1 MQSAFR
7 VAWAVLLLACL
18 SGFAGASE
26 GAGLFSVHQ
35 GAAAPFPPSRGLLG
49 EAAGSA
55 GELAL
60 RGGGPTLGGAASFA
74 ELRRRVAEV
83 DLGQLESARLGVE
96 GHRPARLGLNLFADA
111 AFEAVLERS
120 APTASGY
127 TLTGRLE
134 GDPLSTVALAV
145 NGEWVAGQVWGL
157 EGRYVIHPLSG
168 GVAEVRQVDP
178 SSQGRCGLG
187 VAPEGFAPPPRGASP
202 NAGSARVGQAPP
214 QASTAADAFSPD
226 DGSEI
231 DLLVAYPSFARRSA
245 GGHLAMRALIDSD
258 VALTNEMYRASGAA
272 QRINLV
278 GAVELRRRPGDEAD
292 RNMHDFID
300 RLLDGS
306 DGHMDEVHDLRDAY
320 AADMVLAH
328 WGHWLGTGRGLTIG
342 GVSGIALL
350 MDDLSGDYERVAFV
364 VANSLAFAHEL
375 GHGMGLRHERA
386 DDAGNTPFPYSHG
399 HVVLPGSSPE
409 LPPERGMQTIMAAI
423 RYEPWDI
430 PRFSNPNL
438 RYPDESGVAIGVAG
452 DAPSDSADGPADAV
466 RSLNETRRVVA
477 NFRPSAS
484 RCRYELLP
492 PDSLPASGG
501 KFRIGVK
508 AGSSC
513 PWSAWSNDGHVS
525 MQDGASGVGDGEVV
539 FRVSANEGWE
549 RDVAVFVA
557 GEAYLAEQ
565 ATARERR
572 VPPPVCE
579 RPPGIR
585 AAITAAAGKETCAEV
600 TPSDLASI
608 QVLNLRRKLSRLPSG
623 AANFPIGSL
632 DGLTGL
638 VSLDL
643 SFNRELTELEPGLF
657 DGLTKLTQLNLSLN
671 DLRAL
676 RTGVFDGVP
685 NLIRLDLWD
694 NQNLATLEPGAFR
707 GLSNME
713 TLSLGGTGLTMLP
726 AGAFDGLSNL
736 YRLTISAQSIDCTPN
751 WECTPVPVPLARAE
765 PGAFRGL
772 SQLRE
777 LDVNNS
783 TLTALQPGLFDGL
796 PNLRSLTI
804 AGHDRLTAL
813 QPGLFDGLPNL
824 RTLYLVGTSL
834 ATLQPG
840 LFDGLPNL
848 RYLRLYGNS
857 LAVLQPSL
865 FDGLAELRGLQLQ
878 RNKLKT
884 LEPGIFRGL
893 AKLEALLLYEN
904 QLQAL
909 QPEVFDGL
917 SGLWW
922 LKLRDN
928 KLATLH
934 PNLFRGLDGLW
945 QLELDGNQLT
955 TLHPDLFRGLGLLWY
970 VDLSRNRLGTVPP
983 SLFDEQRS
991 RMNTIKLG
999 SNRLASLDPG
1009 LFRGMADMNSLQLS
1023 DNALAALPP
1032 RMFNGL
1038 YGLLRMDLTGNPGAP
1053 FAFRPEL
1060 VRAEGI
1066 SDSGGALGI
1075 ALELPQ
1081 GAAFDL
1087 RVGLSASGG
1096 SLSADEALI
1105 RVGRDRSEAVAVRSR
1120 GAGPVT
1126 VRMVAVSDVPGPPC
1140 KRIAYTRTPY
1150 HCWKGVR
1157 TTLGAPLVLHGLPDQ
1172 VLAAD
1177 GAVRFDL
1184 PSAFPDF
1191 GEGASWAVDSSD
1203 PAAVEATIRGG
1214 LLIVSAAGGG
1224 ETTLTVTATGPDGLS
1239 AALAFTVT
1247 ATAEQSIR
1255 SRWGGWRS
1263 VLLRPPSSGGN
1274 DDS

>member
-1 MQSAFR
+1 M
-7 VAWAVLLLACL
+7 VAHQRLVWAALLLACL
-18 SGFAGASE
+18 PGFAGASE
-26 GAGLFSVHQ
+26 GAGLFSAHKEV
-35 GAAAPFPPSRGLLG
+35 AALRPPSRGLLG
-49 EAAGSA
+49 AAAGGA
-55 GELAL
+55 RELAL
-60 RGGGPTLGGAASFA
+60 GGVASFA
-74 ELRRRVAEV
+74 ELRSRTAEV

-111 AFEAVLERS
+111 AFEAVFERS

-127 TLTGRLE
+127 TLAGRLE
-134 GDPLSTVALAV
+134 DDPLSTVALAV
-145 NGEWVAGQVWGL
+145 NGEWVAGQVWGA
-157 EGRYVIHPLSG
+157 EGRYVIRPLGG

-187 VAPEGFAPPPRGASP
+187 VAPEGFAPPPRRASS

-214 QASTAADAFSPD
+214 QASTAADSFSPD

-300 RLLDGS
+300 RLLDSS

-386 DDAGNTPFPYSHG
+386 YDAGNTPFPYSHG
-399 HVVLPGSSPE
+399 HVVLPGSSPK
-409 LPPERGMQTIMAAI
+409 LPPERGMQTIMAAFG
-423 RYEPWDI
+423 YEPWDI

-438 RYPDESGVAIGVAG
+438 RYPDESGVAIGVPG

-466 RSLNETRRVVA
+466 RSLNGTRRVVA

-484 RCRYELLP
+484 RCNYKLSP

-501 KFRIGVK
+501 DFRIGVK
-508 AGSSC
+508 AGSGC
-513 PWSAWSNDGHVS
+513 PWSAWSSDGHVS
-525 MQDGASGVGDGEVV
+525 VQDGASGVGDGEVV

-579 RPPGIR
+579 RIPGVR
-585 AAITAAAGKETCAEV
+585 TAITAAAGKGTCGEV
-600 TPSDLASI
+600 TASDLASI
-608 QVLNLRRKLSRLPSG
+608 RVLRLWCALACWPPEDERNW
-623 AANFPIGSL
+623 NFPIGSL

-643 SFNRELTELEPGLF
+643 STNEERLTALEPGLF
-657 DGLTKLTQLNLSLN
+657 NGLTKLTQLNLSEN

-676 RTGVFDGVP
+676 RAGVFDGVP

-726 AGAFDGLSNL
+726 AGAFDGLPNL
-736 YRLTISAQSIDCTPN
+736 YSLKIGAKSVNCTPN
-751 WECTPVPVPLARAE
+751 WDCTPVPVPLARAE

-824 RTLYLVGTSL
+824 RTLDLAGTSL

-848 RYLRLYGNS
+848 RYLGLYGNS
-857 LAVLQPSL
+857 LAALQPGL

-878 RNKLKT
+878 RNKLET

-893 AKLEALLLYEN
+893 AKLEALILYEN
-904 QLQAL
+904 QLQSL

-917 SGLWW
+917 PRLWW
-922 LKLRDN
+922 LWLRDN

-934 PNLFRGLDGLW
+934 PNLFRRLDGLR

-1023 DNALAALPP
+1023 DNALATLPP

-1060 VRAEGI
+1060 VRAEGA

-1105 RVGRDRSEAVAVRSR
+1105 RVGRDRSEAVAVRSSR
-1120 GAGPVT
+1120 AGPVT
-1126 VRMVAVSDVPGPPC
+1126 VRMVAVTEVPGPPC
-1140 KRIAYTRTPY
+1140 KEIAYKSLPS
-1150 HCWKGVR
+1150 HCWKGVQ
-1157 TTLGAPLVLHGLPDQ
+1157 TALGAPLVLHGLPDQ

-1184 PSAFPDF
+1184 PSAFPSI
-1191 GEGASWAVDSSD
+1191 GEGASWAVDSSN
-1203 PAAVEATIRGG
+1203 PATVEATIREG
-1214 LLIVSAAGGG
+1214 LLIVSAAGGD
-1224 ETTLTVTATGPDGLS
+1224 ETTLTVTATDPDGLS
-1239 AALAFTVT
+1239 AALAFRVTVT
-1247 ATAEQSIR
+1247 TTVEQSIR

-1263 VLLRPPSSGGN
+1263 ALLRPPSLEGGGEF
-1274 DDS
+1274 